1 MALRVLISR
10 LLAVFLWGF
19 SRLFYR
25 FETRWITPPDP
36 AFWQE
41 IRVFAFLNHT
51 SLMEPLFFGAFPL
64 AFLWDAAA
72 KARIPGADKTMKR
85 PIVGKFYQFFSPNTI
100 AISRK
105 RDESWQLF
113 LDGIGPDVLVALA
126 PEGRM
131 MRPNGL
137 DSEGKAMSVRGG
149 IADILLRMGS
159 GKMLLAYSGGLHHV
173 NQPGQKGFRLFQTL
187 RMNFEWLEI
196 SDYIQSFEASEPS
209 HLRVLVARDL
219 EARLALHKPV
229 SQA

>member
-1 MALRVLISR
+1 MGLRVLISR
-10 LLAVFLWGF
+10 LIAVFLWGF

-25 FETRWITPPDP
+25 FETRWINPPS
-36 AFWQE
+36 AALWRE
-41 IRVFAFLNHT
+41 IRVFAFMHHT

-64 AFLWDAAA
+64 SFLWWAAA

-105 RDESWQLF
+105 RDASWEQF
-113 LDGIGPDVLVALA
+113 LAGVNPDVLVALA

-149 IADILLRMGS
+149 IADILLRMGK

-173 NQPGQKGFRLFQTL
+173 NQPGQKGVRLFQTL

-196 SDYIQSFEASEPS
+196 ADYLHSFATTEPS

-219 EARLALHKPV
+219 EARLALHRPV

>member
-10 LLAVFLWGF
+10 LIAVFLWGF
-19 SRLFYR
+19 SRVFYR
-25 FETRWITPPDP
+25 FETHWINPPVP
-36 AFWQE
+36 ELWSE
-41 IRVFAFLNHT
+41 ICVFAFLNHT

-64 AFLWDAAA
+64 SFLWTAAA
-72 KARIPGADKTMKR
+72 KARIPGADKTMNR
-85 PIVGKFYQFFSPNTI
+85 PIVGKFYRFFSPNTI

-105 RDESWQLF
+105 RDESWQFF

-137 DSEGKAMSVRGG
+137 DADGKPMSVRGG

-187 RMNFEWLEI
+187 RMNFEWLDI
-196 SDYIQSFEASEPS
+196 AAYLHGFEYTEAS
-209 HLRVLVARDL
+209 HLRLLVARDL
-219 EARLALHKPV
+219 EARLALHRPV

>member
-1 MALRVLISR
+1 MALRVWISR
-10 LLAVFLWGF
+10 LLAVFIWGF

-25 FETRWITPPDP
+25 FETHWVNPPSP
-36 AFWQE
+36 ELWPE
-41 IRVFAFLNHT
+41 IRVFAFLHHT

-72 KARIPGADKTMKR
+72 KARIPGADKTMNR
-85 PIVGKFYQFFSPNTI
+85 PIVGRFYKFFSPNTI

-113 LDGIGPDVLVALA
+113 LDGVGPDVLVALA

-137 DSEGKAMSVRGG
+137 DAEGKPMSVRGG

-187 RMNFEWLEI
+187 RMNFEWVDIESYLQGF
-196 SDYIQSFEASEPS
+196 DATEPS
-209 HLRVLVARDL
+209 HLRVAIARDL
-219 EARLALHKPV
+219 EERLARHKPV
-229 SQA
+229 SPA